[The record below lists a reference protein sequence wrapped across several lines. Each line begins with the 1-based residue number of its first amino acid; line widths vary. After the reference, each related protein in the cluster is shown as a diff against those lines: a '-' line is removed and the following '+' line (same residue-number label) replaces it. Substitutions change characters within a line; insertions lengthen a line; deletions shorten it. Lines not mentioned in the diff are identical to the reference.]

1 VGDLGMVV
9 HLKFRGCGPG
19 TQRLAHAIST
29 SDGKFEVLRL
39 VVWGR
44 NVRAQR
50 PYKKFGFIAA
60 GRLPRAFGRGEEPDP
75 PAGPSW
81 AGSGSRKPHSGTVGR
96 PAVGT

>member
-1 VGDLGMVV
+1 VHRRDRDREDRHVGDLGMIV
-9 HLKFRGCGPG
+9 HPEFRGCGLG
-19 TQRLAHAIST
+19 TQRRAQAIST

-50 PYKKFGFIAA
+50 PYKKFGFISA

-75 PAGPSW
+75 PAGPS
-81 AGSGSRKPHSGTVGR
+81 
-96 PAVGT
+96 